1 MSTVKVTSGTK
12 GAEAAEPATYR
23 NILVP
28 LSRPETVESLVG
40 LACDLLAKDGTMR
53 LVTILEVPPQLP
65 PGAIEKTDKAKE
77 QLIRAAKF
85 AKKRGINAITEVVNA
100 RLAADAISELASNYK
115 SDLILMGSSQ
125 RTVPQKVL
133 FGNVIDNVLHSAP
146 CDVIIFSYT
155 SEMRPINYEKI
166 LVPTAGY
173 KHSQRAMQIA
183 ITLEKKFGGHI
194 TTIFVGRESET
205 NLAEDIMH
213 KVKTYADMFGIP
225 VDVLFQ
231 LGNVPEKIVD
241 TAKKGDFSL
250 VIIGSTERPH
260 YYKVLLGSVAD
271 EIVNKAP
278 CNVLVVRTKGR

>member
-1 MSTVKVTSGTK
+1 
-12 GAEAAEPATYR
+12 
-23 NILVP
+23 
-28 LSRPETVESLVG
+28 
-40 LACDLLAKDGTMR
+40 
-53 LVTILEVPPQLP
+53 
-65 PGAIEKTDKAKE
+65 
-77 QLIRAAKF
+77 
-85 AKKRGINAITEVVNA
+85 
-100 RLAADAISELASNYK
+100 
-115 SDLILMGSSQ
+115 MGSSQ

-155 SEMRPINYEKI
+155 SEMRPISYGKI

-183 ITLEKKFGGHI
+183 VTLEKKFGGHI

-205 NLAEDIMH
+205 NLADDIMH

-271 EIVNKAP
+271 EIVNRAP

>member
-1 MSTVKVTSGTK
+1 MSTVKVTSGTNV
-12 GAEAAEPATYR
+12 AEMAEPATYR
-23 NILVP
+23 NIMVP

-53 LVTILEVPPQLP
+53 FVTIHEVPPQLP
-65 PGAIEKTDKAKE
+65 PGALEKTDKEKK
-77 QLIRAAKF
+77 QLIKAAEF

-115 SDLILMGSSQ
+115 TDLILMGSSQ

-133 FGNVIDNVLHSAP
+133 FGNVIDNVLHSSP

-155 SEMRPINYEKI
+155 SETRSINYSKI

-183 ITLEKKFGGHI
+183 VSLEKKFGGRI
-194 TTIFVGRESET
+194 TTIFVGRESES
-205 NLAEDIMH
+205 NVAEDIMQ
-213 KVKTYADMFGIP
+213 KVKTYAGIFGIP
-225 VDVLFQ
+225 VDVMFQ
-231 LGNVPEKIVD
+231 LGNVTEKVVD
-241 TAKKGDFSL
+241 TAKKGDFTL
-250 VIIGSTERPH
+250 IIIGSTERPH

>member
-23 NILVP
+23 NIMVP

-53 LVTILEVPPQLP
+53 LITILEVPPQLP
-65 PGAIEKTDKAKE
+65 PGVIAKDKAKE
-77 QLIRAAKF
+77 QLIRAADF
-85 AKKRGINAITEVVNA
+85 AKKHGINAITEVVTA
-100 RLAADAISELASNYK
+100 RLAADAIVELAGNYK

-125 RTVPQKVL
+125 RTVPQKVI
-133 FGNVIDNVLHSAP
+133 FGNVIDNVLHASP
-146 CDVIIFSYT
+146 CDVIVFSYT
-155 SEMRPINYEKI
+155 SEMRPISYEKI

-183 ITLEKKFGGHI
+183 VSLEKKFGGHI
-194 TTIFVGRESET
+194 TTIFVGRESES
-205 NLAEDIMH
+205 NVAEDIMQ
-213 KVKTYADMFGIP
+213 KVKSYADIFGIP
-225 VDVLFQ
+225 IDVLFQ
-231 LGNVPEKIVD
+231 LGNVTEKVVD
-241 TAKKGDFSL
+241 TAKKGNYTL

-271 EIVNKAP
+271 ESSTRHPAMSS
-278 CNVLVVRTKGR
+278 